1 MKAAAAILVLVLMAG
16 CRGDAQGRADD
27 TVSPVSEPMVT
38 NTAPVVAET
47 EAGATLV
54 VVLEDNTIGMP
65 TEGIAPGPVVFTVR
79 NGGQQLHS
87 FAIAGPGVTA
97 QLADNLANGEEGT
110 MEVTFQA
117 GSYRAWCPLH
127 ENVAGENLQF
137 AVAAPAP

>member
-1 MKAAAAILVLVLMAG
+1 MKKAAAILILVLAAG

-54 VVLEDNTIGMP
+54 VILEDNTIGMP

-79 NGGQQLHS
+79 NAGQQLHS
-87 FAIAGPGVTA
+87 FAIEGPGVNA
-97 QLADNLANGEEGT
+97 RLEDNLANGEEATLG
-110 MEVTFQA
+110 VTFQR
-117 GSYRAWCPLH
+117 GSYRAWCPAH
-127 ENVAGENLQF
+127 ENVPGEAVQF
-137 AVAAPAP
+137 QVTAP